1 MNPTTAQR
9 NVPTK
14 NHIKP
19 LAVIGTALVL
29 SSAGFINSSPFHR
42 QAPKPTAP
50 VADQL
55 KLQSQSKQLSQTHL
69 ERPIV
74 FSTSGNVSVSL
85 PNFAGMLSVV
95 FSGRVNGYRAG
106 NFHLTVTGIPQPT
119 GNLQL
124 HYSSFDLRV
133 GKSVDFEGH
142 ATSFDSTAIVIIAR
156 SDTGLIYRGKIS
168 TNVDAVSHTFS
179 GKVLL
184 RPVS

>member
-1 MNPTTAQR
+1 MTTQR
-9 NVPTK
+9 NLSTK
-14 NHIKP
+14 NRIKP
-19 LAVIGTALVL
+19 LAVLGAALVL
-29 SSAGFINSSPFHR
+29 SSAGFIGSSSFHR
-42 QAPKPTAP
+42 KAPKPTAP
-50 VADQL
+50 VAAQL
-55 KLQSQSKQLSQTHL
+55 KLQSQAKQLSPTHL

-106 NFHLTVTGIPQPT
+106 DFHLTVSGIPQPT

-133 GKSVDFEGH
+133 GKSVEFEGH
-142 ATSFDSTAIVIIAR
+142 ATSFDSTAIVIMVR

-179 GKVLL
+179 GKVFL
-184 RPVS
+184 RPMS